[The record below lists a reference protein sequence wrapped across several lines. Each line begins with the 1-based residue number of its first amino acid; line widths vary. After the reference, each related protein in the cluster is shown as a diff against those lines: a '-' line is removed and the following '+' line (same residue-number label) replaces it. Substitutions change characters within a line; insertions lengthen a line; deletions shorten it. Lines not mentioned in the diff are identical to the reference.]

1 MGSFIRKILLLLI
14 FYFINNSLIFHVIRR
29 ILRFLFAKF
38 RDNACSSNISS
49 LVFSMLT
56 IYDYVNIRVKFTIVI
71 NVLNIG
77 MNFIINSEAS
87 LRP

>member
-38 RDNACSSNISS
+38 RDNARSSNISS

>member
-1 MGSFIRKILLLLI
+1 
-14 FYFINNSLIFHVIRR
+14 
-29 ILRFLFAKF
+29 
-38 RDNACSSNISS
+38 
-49 LVFSMLT
+49 MLT

-77 MNFIINSEAS
+77 MNIIINSEAS